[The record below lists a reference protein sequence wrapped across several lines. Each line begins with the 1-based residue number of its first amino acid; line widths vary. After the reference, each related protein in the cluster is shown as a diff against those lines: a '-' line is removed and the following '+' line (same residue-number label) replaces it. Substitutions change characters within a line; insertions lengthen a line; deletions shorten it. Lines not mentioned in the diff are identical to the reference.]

1 MTSVTEGLDLDVDRG
16 PNWLFVKL
24 QPSRRAVL
32 ESPHVADEV
41 WSISKRH
48 FIYRL
53 VLDLEQLES
62 FPEGM
67 MGQIALLQ
75 ERLVRQGGALRLCG
89 LSPACEAV
97 VQQCQL
103 DKALPNHASREDAV
117 LGEPVLSEPV
127 LSEPAPDKPAF
138 VATGH

>member
-1 MTSVTEGLDLDVDRG
+1 MKSVTEGLDLDVDRG

-24 QPSRRAVL
+24 QPSRPAVP

-48 FIYRL
+48 FVYRL

-97 VQQCQL
+97 VQECQL

-117 LGEPVLSEPV
+117 LGEPTAGA
-127 LSEPAPDKPAF
+127 PALDKPAL
-138 VATGH
+138 VTTAP

>member
-1 MTSVTEGLDLDVDRG
+1 MKSVTEGLDLDVDRG

-24 QPSRRAVL
+24 QPSRPAVP

-103 DKALPNHASREDAV
+103 DKALPNHPSREAAV
-117 LGEPVLSEPV
+117 LGEPG
-127 LSEPAPDKPAF
+127 LSEPAPDKPAY
-138 VATGH
+138 VATGP

>member
-67 MGQIALLQ
+67 MGQIAVQVGLVTSEHLIIHVAMKLLV
-75 ERLVRQGGALRLCG
+75 EI
-89 LSPACEAV
+89 
-97 VQQCQL
+97 
-103 DKALPNHASREDAV
+103 V
-117 LGEPVLSEPV
+117 LI
-127 LSEPAPDKPAF
+127 
-138 VATGH
+138 H

>member
-1 MTSVTEGLDLDVDRG
+1 MKSVTEGLDLDVDRG

-24 QPSRRAVL
+24 QPSRRAVP

-48 FIYRL
+48 FVYRL

-97 VQQCQL
+97 VQECQL

-117 LGEPVLSEPV
+117 LGEPTAGTASL
-127 LSEPAPDKPAF
+127 DKPAL
-138 VATGH
+138 VTTAS

>member
-1 MTSVTEGLDLDVDRG
+1 
-16 PNWLFVKL
+16 
-24 QPSRRAVL
+24 VL
-32 ESPHVADEV
+32 ESPRVADEV

-97 VQQCQL
+97 VQECAL

-117 LGEPVLSEPV
+117 LGEPVASASAL
-127 LSEPAPDKPAF
+127 DKPPL